1 MAHHFFGGVDGQ
13 LHGLAPGGW
22 RGFEYR
28 HGARDGSKAG
38 WSMAL
43 IRVGQGLMVWRA
55 LAWPADRQW
64 RTV

>member
-1 MAHHFFGGVDGQ
+1 MVHHFLGGADGQ

-22 RGFEYR
+22 RGFECLR
-28 HGARDGSKAG
+28 GARDGPKAG

-43 IRVGQGLMVWRA
+43 VRVGQGLLVWRT
-55 LAWPADRQW
+55 LAWSADRQW